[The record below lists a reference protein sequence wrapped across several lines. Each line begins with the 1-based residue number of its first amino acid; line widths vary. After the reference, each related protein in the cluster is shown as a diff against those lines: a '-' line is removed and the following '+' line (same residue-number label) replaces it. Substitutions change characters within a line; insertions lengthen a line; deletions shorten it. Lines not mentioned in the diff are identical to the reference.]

1 MDDRYLWDR
10 SGPPDP
16 EVERLEGVLGT
27 LRHRGAAP
35 ALPVRPSRGRSWA
48 KVAAAV
54 LLALAGALWIAR
66 MRGSAAWE
74 LVPVSGSP
82 SVGSISVRRTLAVGP
97 GDTIETDGSSRAV
110 LRVGS
115 IGEVDVRPGSR
126 LRLIE
131 ARRLDHRLALD
142 RGAIAARIWA
152 PPRLFFVETP
162 SALAVDLGC
171 AYTLEVEPDGVG
183 RLAVTSGWVE
193 LGWEGRGSL
202 VPAGAHCQTRPGI
215 GPGSPV
221 WDDAP
226 LPLQDALA
234 RYEFEA
240 GGIPDLARVL
250 ELARPLDGLTLW
262 HLLLRAEGEDIQRV
276 YARLAELVP
285 PPPGVTPEGVA
296 RRDDRMLEAWR
307 SRLGLRWFRKT
318 PTVWQRLWLAFRSV
332 S

>member
-1 MDDRYLWDR
+1 MDDRYFWDG
-10 SGPPDP
+10 SGQPDP
-16 EVERLEGVLGT
+16 QVERLERLLGP

-35 ALPVRPSRGRSWA
+35 ALPVRPRWRPWA
-48 KVAAAV
+48 KLAAAV
-54 LLALAGALWIAR
+54 LLAAAGAIGIAR

-74 LVPVSGSP
+74 LIPLSGSP
-82 SVGSISVRRTLAVGP
+82 SVGSISVRKMLAVRA
-97 GDTIETDGSSRAV
+97 GDTIETDGESRAV

-131 ARRLDHRLALD
+131 ARPLDHRLALD

-193 LGWEGRGSL
+193 LGREGREAL
-202 VPAGAHCQTRPGI
+202 VPAGARCQTRPGI
-215 GPGSPV
+215 GPGAPV

-226 LPLQDALA
+226 PALDDALA
-234 RYEFEA
+234 RYEFES
-240 GGIPDLARVL
+240 GGSAALVRVL
-250 ELARPLDGLTLW
+250 ELARPRDGLTLW
-262 HLLLRAEGEDIQRV
+262 HLLLRGRGEDFQRV
-276 YARLAELVP
+276 YLRLAELVP
-285 PPPGVTPEGVA
+285 PPPSVTPEGVA

>member
-1 MDDRYLWDR
+1 
-10 SGPPDP
+10 
-16 EVERLEGVLGT
+16 V
-27 LRHRGAAP
+27 
-35 ALPVRPSRGRSWA
+35 

-54 LLALAGALWIAR
+54 LLASIGALWIAR

-74 LVPVSGSP
+74 LVPLAGSP
-82 SVGSISVRRTLAVGP
+82 AVRSVPIRSALAVSA
-97 GDTIETDGSSRAV
+97 GDTIETDGHSRAV

-126 LRLIE
+126 LRLIR
-131 ARRLDHRLALD
+131 ARPLDHRLALD
-142 RGAIAARIWA
+142 HGAIAARIWA

-171 AYTLEVEPDGVG
+171 AYTLEVGPDGVG
-183 RLAVTSGWVE
+183 RLAVGSGWVE
-193 LGWEGRGSL
+193 LGREGREAL

-226 LPLQDALA
+226 PALEEALA
-234 RYEFEA
+234 RYEFA
-240 GGIPDLARVL
+240 SGGSPALARVL

-262 HLLLRAEGEDIQRV
+262 HLLLRARGEDFQRV

-307 SRLGLRWFRKT
+307 SQLGLRWFRKT